1 MLGTKAG
8 SGARVARTLTAS
20 PSLQS
25 PESSFF
31 LPKGKDENISGKIY
45 IRTSRL
51 CCHSAE
57 AVVTHAF
64 HC

>member
-8 SGARVARTLTAS
+8 SSAKVARTLTAL
-20 PSLQS
+20 PSLQC

-31 LPKGKDENISGKIY
+31 LPKGKDENNSGKIY

-51 CCHSAE
+51 CCRSAE

-64 HC
+64 RC